1 MPLKRWLLPAL
12 LLPSVVLYYALDL
25 HHVLTLETMKTH
37 QAAIEAFRDAHPV
50 LTVGAFLM
58 GFIGIGLLPLPVAAL
73 LSAMAGA
80 LYGTAL
86 GFVVVTFTSTLGAAA
101 GFMIARYGL
110 REPLARRYAD
120 QARLIDAGIAR
131 DGALYLLTMRLVPV
145 LPFSLINLAFG
156 LSAMRLLTFT
166 LVSQLG
172 MAPSALLFANAGRE
186 LSKLDSLD
194 DLMSPGVIASLTLV
208 AALPW
213 LGRALVTLVQRR
225 RYHEESR

>member
-1 MPLKRWLLPAL
+1 
-12 LLPSVVLYYALDL
+12 
-25 HHVLTLETMKTH
+25 
-37 QAAIEAFRDAHPV
+37 
-50 LTVGAFLM
+50 
-58 GFIGIGLLPLPVAAL
+58 
-73 LSAMAGA
+73 
-80 LYGTAL
+80 
-86 GFVVVTFTSTLGAAA
+86 
-101 GFMIARYGL
+101 
-110 REPLARRYAD
+110 
-120 QARLIDAGIAR
+120 
-131 DGALYLLTMRLVPV
+131 
-145 LPFSLINLAFG
+145 
-156 LSAMRLLTFT
+156 MRLLTFT

>member
-1 MPLKRWLLPAL
+1 MRSGIASG
-12 LLPSVVLYYALDL
+12 SVS
-25 HHVLTLETMKTH
+25 
-37 QAAIEAFRDAHPV
+37 AIR
-50 LTVGAFLM
+50 
-58 GFIGIGLLPLPVAAL
+58 
-73 LSAMAGA
+73 SAMAGA

-120 QARLIDAGIAR
+120 QAQLIDAGIAR